1 MKYNINYSLLRSL
14 ALSVG
19 LLSAFWFL
27 PSGIAV
33 AKEKKHVPAV
43 VEVQKDIIK
52 ADGPSLKIAFNGI
65 VSPNPWNIDTTL
77 NPDILTTTAAAV
89 TFMSGIDT
97 LTVNLDEWSH
107 KDITVMTVEGDSAHV
122 RINRRAANP
131 YENPD
136 PALLKRSP
144 SGLLS
149 PEQAKFDIG
158 ALFYTI
164 SEVHPNMYS
173 VAGQISLLSA
183 INRASESITDSISV
197 EELYKIA
204 APIVAMIGDGHTNLF
219 FPANSVFK
227 RDTKRLPVWM
237 HVESDRTITVDR
249 SLDSIMP
256 CGAKVLKINGK
267 ATDQIIDE
275 LMQYVSGETEHFR
288 LSRLD
293 DLRPLL
299 HVSMPADSYE
309 IEYVAPGSTET
320 RSYTFP
326 ALTPPEYMSR
336 VPAPKNDNNSGEP
349 YTFRIDETEQVGIMD
364 FRSFENQDK
373 MKTFADSMFTTLR
386 KRGIR
391 DLIIDIRENGGGAST
406 VGDILL
412 QYFTPKPFIQM
423 EKVLIR
429 ITPTTR
435 RLMWYGDM
443 TPGIYYHLT
452 PEDKFH
458 KPLSREE
465 GFYDGKVWLLTS
477 NKTFSSAGSFA
488 WAAQVFG
495 ASTLVGETTG
505 GMNVAYGDVLGYNLP
520 VSGITCGISYKRFWK
535 HNADE
540 NDIHGAIPEYQVPK
554 EEAMMKALQLI
565 RESRQRK

>member
-52 ADGPSLKIAFNGI
+52 ADGPSLKMAFNGI

-183 INRASESITDSISV
+183 INQASESITDSISV

-309 IEYVAPGSTET
+309 IEYVAPGTTEV

-443 TPGIYYHLT
+443 TPGIYYHVT

-458 KPLSREE
+458 KPLSPEE

-565 RESRQRK
+565 RESRHRK

>member
-1 MKYNINYSLLRSL
+1 MKYNINHSLLRSL

-19 LLSAFWFL
+19 LVSAFWFL

-52 ADGPSLKIAFNGI
+52 ADGPSLKMAFNGI

-89 TFMSGIDT
+89 TFMSDIDT

-183 INRASESITDSISV
+183 INQASESITDSISV

-267 ATDQIIDE
+267 ATDRIIDD
-275 LMQYVSGETEHFR
+275 LLQYVSGETEHFR

-309 IEYVAPGSTET
+309 IEYVAPGTTET
-320 RSYTFP
+320 RSYTFS

-391 DLIIDIRENGGGAST
+391 DLIIDIRENGGGASS

-443 TPGIYYHLT
+443 TPGIYYHVT
-452 PEDKFH
+452 PEEKFH

-540 NDIHGAIPEYQVPK
+540 NDIHGAIPEYLIPK
-554 EEAMMKALQLI
+554 EKAMMKALQLI
-565 RESRQRK
+565 RESRQHK